1 MELTLQPLDTLFFRD
16 GKPFARGDE
25 SWADGNFPPNPSV
38 IYGAMRTALAT
49 VKGKEI
55 TFLEVPKKLGEKFFQ
70 IKGIYYNCGNV
81 NYLPLPLDLV
91 EYKTDAEGIEAQQR
105 HKVNLL
111 HLGHVKSILSE
122 KKSFL
127 KYLLHPEEF
136 QQAENLDGGLISE
149 SQLSAYLA
157 GTISIIDDAY
167 KLGDF
172 IKSEPKVGIGRN
184 DATRSAEEGLLY
196 RVDTKRLD
204 KIEMRIITSDAEYST
219 DNVNRS
225 VVHLGGETK
234 LIQIKKV
241 GRDTLEIRKPNLQ
254 KGQFKIYLCTPA
266 FFTKHGWKPDLERI
280 GIQATLVAA
289 CVGKPISIGGYDII
303 KNEPKPM
310 LKAVPAGS
318 VYYYETE
325 EEPESIFNKIHGQ
338 SISDVMQEQGYG
350 VAYVGNFKRPEN
362 D

>member
-1 MELTLQPLDTLFFRD
+1 MELKLQPLDTLFFRD

-25 SWADGNFPPNPSV
+25 NWADGNFPPNPSV

-49 VKGKEI
+49 VSGKEI
-55 TFLEVPKKLGEKFFQ
+55 LFSEVPSMLGEKNFRVC
-70 IKGIYYNCGNV
+70 GIYYNIKNV

-91 EYKTDAEGIEAQQR
+91 EYKADAEGIEAQEK

-111 HLGHVKSILSE
+111 HLSPVKGVLSE
-122 KKSFL
+122 SKSFV
-127 KYLLHPEEF
+127 KYLLHPAGF
-136 QQAENLDGGLISE
+136 QQAENLDGGLIAE
-149 SQLSAYLA
+149 SQLGAYLE
-157 GTISIIDDAY
+157 GGISTIDDAI

-204 KIEMRIITSDAEYST
+204 KIEMRIITSALEYSQE
-219 DNVNRS
+219 DLDRS

-241 GRDTLEIRKPNLQ
+241 VTDTLDVRKPNLQ
-254 KGQFKIYLCTPA
+254 QGQFKIYLSTPA
-266 FFTKHGWKPDLERI
+266 FFTKHGWKPDLEKL
-280 GIQATLVAA
+280 GIQARLVAA
-289 CVGKPISIGGYDII
+289 CVGKPVSIGGYDMVNN
-303 KNEPKPM
+303 KPKPM

-318 VYYYETE
+318 VYYYESE
-325 EEPESIFNKIHGQ
+325 EAPETILEKIHGK

-350 VAYVGNFKRPEN
+350 IAYIGNFKQPQH

>member
-1 MELTLQPLDTLFFRD
+1 MELKLQPLDTLFFRD

-25 SWADGNFPPNPSV
+25 NWADGNFPPNPSV

-49 VKGKEI
+49 IPGKEI
-55 TFLEVPKKLGEKFFQ
+55 LFSEVPSKLDKT
-70 IKGIYYNCGNV
+70 IYKVSGIYYNIGHT

-91 EYKTDAEGIEAQQR
+91 EYKTNAEGIDAQEK
-105 HKVNLL
+105 HKVNFL
-111 HLGHVKSILSE
+111 HLSPMKSVLSAE
-122 KKSFL
+122 KSFV
-127 KYLLHPEEF
+127 KYLLHPEGF
-136 QQAENLDGGLISE
+136 QQADNLDGGLITE
-149 SQLSAYLA
+149 NQLGAYLQGNINA
-157 GTISIIDDAY
+157 LDDAI

-204 KIEMRIITSDAEYST
+204 KIEMRIKVSASGYSQE
-219 DNVNRS
+219 DLDRP

-241 GRDTLEIRKPNLQ
+241 GLDTLDIKSPNLQ
-254 KGQFKIYLCTPA
+254 KGQFKIYLSTPA
-266 FFTKHGWKPDLERI
+266 FFTKYGWKPDLERM
-280 GIQATLVAA
+280 GIKATLVAA
-289 CVGKPISIGGYDII
+289 CVGKPVSIGGYDMA

-318 VYYYETE
+318 VYYYESE
-325 EEPESIFNKIHGQ
+325 EVPETILEKISGK
-338 SISDVMQEQGYG
+338 SISDVLQEQGYG
-350 VAYVGNFKRPEN
+350 IAYVGNFKQPQN